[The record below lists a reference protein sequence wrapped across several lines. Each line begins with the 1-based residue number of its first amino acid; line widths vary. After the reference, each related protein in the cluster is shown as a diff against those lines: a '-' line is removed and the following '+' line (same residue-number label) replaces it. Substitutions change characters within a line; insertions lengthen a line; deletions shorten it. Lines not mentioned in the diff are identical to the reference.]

1 MFRTFCLKRLFFG
14 YNSRQVVCKT
24 WFYLLFLADKF
35 YCSTRGNTWS
45 TWPTSDSVPL
55 YDQHF
60 EQRQQQRSK
69 TSRGRLCVGQM
80 AHHVP
85 TIHPVCPVWIFRNI
99 VVLGTK
105 KGQGGKG
112 SPQKCGGE
120 TYWQQWWHRH
130 KDHQDSFSTWQRF
143 QVKGFQNWQILA
155 HCIPHSF
162 HYHVHLVLDSSLQ
175 SMKTHL
181 TMPVFALLRQNQTIS
196 QVQ

>member
-1 MFRTFCLKRLFFG
+1 M
-14 YNSRQVVCKT
+14 NS
-24 WFYLLFLADKF
+24 FSFLTDQF

-112 SPQKCGGE
+112 SAQKCGGE
-120 TYWQQWWHRH
+120 TYWQQWWHWLHNWWQWWWPGIRESGDLPSWSPPHRRSPRSRCILHYPLCWRLWEDRH
-130 KDHQDSFSTWQRF
+130 EDHDLRDSAARGELPFM
-143 QVKGFQNWQILA
+143 A
-155 HCIPHSF
+155 
-162 HYHVHLVLDSSLQ
+162 SSWTVNLP
-175 SMKTHL
+175 K
-181 TMPVFALLRQNQTIS
+181 F
-196 QVQ
+196 